1 MHKELQY
8 YLQQTFHLP
17 GTVNEMQD
25 AENYLS
31 EKMNELIKNNFNHL
45 VQILYQLDVNETI
58 LKQVLKENPNE
69 DAGKIIATLIIERQS
84 QKIKSRQQ
92 SIQQDDNFSEEEKW

>member
-25 AENYLS
+25 AENYLA
-31 EKMNELIKNNFNHL
+31 EKINELIKNDFDHL
-45 VQILYQLDVNETI
+45 VQILYRIDVNEVR
-58 LKQVLKENPNE
+58 LKQVLKDNPNE
-69 DAGKIIATLIIERQS
+69 DAGKIIATLIIEKQL
-84 QKIKSRQQ
+84 QKMANRQQ
-92 SIQQDDNFSEEEKW
+92 FSRQDDNFSEEEKW

>member
-45 VQILYQLDVNETI
+45 IQILYRLDVNETK
-58 LKQVLKENPNE
+58 LKQLLKENPNE
-69 DAGKIIATLIIERQS
+69 DAGKIIAALIIERQL

-92 SIQQDDNFSEEEKW
+92 SVQNDANFSDEEKW

>member
-8 YLQQTFHLP
+8 YLQQNFHLP

-31 EKMNELIKNNFNHL
+31 EKMNELIKNDFNHL
-45 VQILYQLDVNETI
+45 VQILYRLDVSEAK
-58 LKQVLKENPNE
+58 LKQVLRNNPNE
-69 DAGKIIATLIIERQS
+69 DAGKIISSLIIERQL
-84 QKIKSRQQ
+84 QKIQSRRQ
-92 SIQQDDNFSEEEKW
+92 SIQQDDSFSEEEKW

>member
-17 GTVNEMQD
+17 GTVNKIQD

-31 EKMNELIKNNFNHL
+31 NKMNELIKTDFNHL
-45 VQILYQLDVNETI
+45 VQILYRIDVNEAK
-58 LKQVLKENPNE
+58 LRQVLKDNPNE
-69 DAGKIIATLIIERQS
+69 DAGKIIAALIMERQQ

-92 SIQQDDNFSEEEKW
+92 FSQQDDNFSEEEKW

>member
-45 VQILYQLDVNETI
+45 VQILYQLDVNETK

>member
-25 AENYLS
+25 AEIYLS
-31 EKMNELIKNNFNHL
+31 DKMNELIKSDFNHL
-45 VQILYQLDVNETI
+45 VQILYRIDVNEAK
-58 LKQVLKENPNE
+58 LKQVLKDNPNE
-69 DAGKIIATLIIERQS
+69 DAGKIIAALIIERQQ
-84 QKIKSRQQ
+84 QKTKSRQQ
-92 SIQQDDNFSEEEKW
+92 FSQQDDNFSEEEKW

>member
-31 EKMNELIKNNFNHL
+31 EKMNDLIKNDFHHL
-45 VQILYQLDVNETI
+45 VQILYRLDVNETK
-58 LKQVLKENPNE
+58 LKQVLKDNPNE
-69 DAGKIIATLIIERQS
+69 DGGKIISSLIIERQL
-84 QKIKSRQQ
+84 QKIESRRQ
-92 SIQQDDNFSEEEKW
+92 SFKQDDSFSEEEKW

>member
-31 EKMNELIKNNFNHL
+31 EKMNDLIKNDFHHL
-45 VQILYQLDVNETI
+45 VQILYRLDVNETK
-58 LKQVLKENPNE
+58 LKQVLKDNPNE
-69 DAGKIIATLIIERQS
+69 DGGKIISSLIIERQL
-84 QKIKSRQQ
+84 QKIESRLQ
-92 SIQQDDNFSEEEKW
+92 SFKQDDSFSEEEKW